1 MSSPYDT
8 MFVMPSE
15 GVIKQEL
22 ITYKVVNG
30 MLKKITVTRRFFND
44 DYIDNETIE
53 PLCQVAP
60 TVEVLNDKK

>member
-15 GVIKQEL
+15 GVLKQEL
-22 ITYKVVNG
+22 ITYKIVNG
-30 MLKKITVTRRFFND
+30 MLKKITVTRKFFNN
-44 DYIDNETIE
+44 DYLDNETIE

-60 TVEVLNDKK
+60 TVEVLNGKK

>member
-1 MSSPYDT
+1 MSSPHDT

-15 GVIKQEL
+15 GVLKQEL
-22 ITYKVVNG
+22 ITYKIVNG
-30 MLKKITVTRRFFND
+30 MLKKITVTRKFFNN
-44 DYIDNETIE
+44 DYLDNETIE